1 MIENH
6 KFCVK
11 GYIEQKCNSCEI
23 KHLCQDFHNLLDQM
37 IIESSLEPIVID
49 KKTMEIKKYEPTN
62 NYVRF
67 LDDNIIDDIKN
78 IYINIDTQE
87 K

>member
-1 MIENH
+1 MIEKY

-11 GYIEQKCNSCEI
+11 GYIQPKCDSCEI
-23 KHLCQDFHNLLDQM
+23 NHLCNDLHKVLDKM
-37 IIESSLEPIVID
+37 IIESSLDPIVID

-62 NYVRF
+62 NYVRY
-67 LDDNIIDDIKN
+67 LDDNIICDIKN

>member
-11 GYIEQKCNSCEI
+11 GYIEQKCDSCEI
-23 KHLCQDFHNLLDQM
+23 KHLCQDIHNLLDQM
-37 IIESSLEPIVID
+37 IIESSLEPIVVD
-49 KKTMEIKKYEPTN
+49 RKTMEIKKYEPKN
-62 NYVRF
+62 NYVRL
-67 LDDNIIDDIKN
+67 LDDNIIDTAKN

>member
-1 MIENH
+1 MIEKY

-11 GYIEQKCNSCEI
+11 GYISPKCDSCEI
-23 KHLCQDFHNLLDQM
+23 NHLCQDLHKVLDKM

-49 KKTMEIKKYEPTN
+49 RKTMEIKKYDPKN
-62 NYVRF
+62 NYVRL
-67 LDDNIIDDIKN
+67 LDDNIIDTAKN

>member
-11 GYIEQKCNSCEI
+11 GYIEKKCDSCEI
-23 KHLCQDFHNLLDQM
+23 KHLCNDLHKVLDKM
-37 IIESSLEPIVID
+37 IIESSLEPIVVD
-49 KKTMEIKKYEPTN
+49 RKTMEIKKYEPKN

-67 LDDNIIDDIKN
+67 LDDNIIGDIKN
-78 IYINIDTQE
+78 IYINIDTKE